1 MNKYLDEIITYAHE
15 LIISGAE
22 FKSPGEI
29 ESIAQLTKQ
38 KYIEILKRDGYS
50 EQLSNVIFDKSH
62 LWYIIYG
69 YQRKNPTDFLILN
82 LLKIYVKRQME
93 SIATNLFILRL
104 SLLYD
109 PTRPIEEKI
118 RRYLV
123 NEGHSPEEIERLL
136 PFFIDRLISFPD
148 DSDKSAIAQSLIQD
162 DFKSIFEQKIKYLN
176 YFIETSK
183 IGNLI
188 NIYTISNRLIKIID
202 KTINPIINT
211 VELERTVREY
221 LNQIEVTEDEIE
233 AILPSIIDTIY
244 ETKNYFERG
253 ATPISNSR
261 IISEITNILINKING
276 NIISFKINK
285 FLDTIEFT
293 EENILAF
300 INKNKISREKFNDI
314 INSIFDMKIGLFIKE
329 NNNFTVS
336 SLNEFLLANKGLSRE
351 AFETILNS
359 YKQFLDPGIIIYP
372 DPNIKPETGESLSSS
387 GRVLPN
393 CALCCNILN
402 INIPKDSKYRI
413 AKLPCGGL
421 FHANCIAIF
430 HKKYGKIC
438 PTCGK
443 DS

>member
-1 MNKYLDEIITYAHE
+1 MNKYLDEFIEYTHK

-22 FKSPGEI
+22 FKSPEEI
-29 ESIAQLTKQ
+29 ASIAELTKQ

-62 LWYIIYG
+62 LWNIIYG
-69 YQRKNPTDFLILN
+69 YRRKNPDSFLILN
-82 LLKIYVKRQME
+82 LLKIHVKREIE

-109 PTRPIEEKI
+109 PTRSIEEKI
-118 RRYLV
+118 RVYLV
-123 NEGHSPEEIERLL
+123 KERHSPEEIERLL
-136 PFFIDRLISFPD
+136 PFFIEKFINFPD
-148 DSDKSAIAQSLIQD
+148 DSDKRLISQSSIQD
-162 DFKSIFEQKIKYLN
+162 DFRSIFEKKITYLKS
-176 YFIETSK
+176 FIENNK
-183 IGNLI
+183 IGNLS
-188 NIYTISNRLIKIID
+188 NIYTISNRLIRIID

-211 VELERTVREY
+211 VELEQTVREY
-221 LNQIEVTEDEIE
+221 LNQIEVPEDEIE
-233 AILPSIIDTIY
+233 ITLPSILEKIY
-244 ETKNYFERG
+244 NFKEFNDIREVVLTN
-253 ATPISNSR
+253 PILLPD
-261 IISEITNILINKING
+261 IINT
-276 NIISFKINK
+276 ISFKINYEIYNFRINK

-293 EENILAF
+293 EENVQAF
-300 INKNKISREKFNDI
+300 INKYKILRSTFNNIMD
-314 INSIFDMKIGLFIKE
+314 SIFDKKIGLFIKE

-336 SLNEFLLANKGLSRE
+336 SVNEFLLANKGLSRE

-359 YKQFLDPGIIIYP
+359 YKQFLDPGITIYP
-372 DPNIKPETGESLSSS
+372 DPNIKPETGESLSST

-393 CALCCNILN
+393 CALCWNILN
-402 INIPKDSKYRI
+402 INIAKDSKYRI

-421 FHANCIAIF
+421 FHANCILIF